1 MNIKALTKP
10 LWDALFYEDTEE
22 IRKELEKLKQLDPS
36 LKAEIVQFA
45 QDRAVAYRKRIWQA
59 AIGGVWEMIARELQN
74 SK

>member
-36 LKAEIVQFA
+36 LKAEIVQDA
-45 QDRAVAYRKRIWQA
+45 QDRAVAYRKRIWQS
-59 AIGGVWEMIARELQN
+59 AIGVVWEMIARELQN
-74 SK
+74 SR